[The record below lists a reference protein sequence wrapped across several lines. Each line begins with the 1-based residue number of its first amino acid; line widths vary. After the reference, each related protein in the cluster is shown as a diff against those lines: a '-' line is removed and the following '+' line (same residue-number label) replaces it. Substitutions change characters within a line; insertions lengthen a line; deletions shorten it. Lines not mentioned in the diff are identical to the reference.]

1 MKGLLSAKAL
11 LLLLLSFPLM
21 CAPRV
26 AEARPADNRYHAA
39 GITDAAA
46 ADKFFI
52 SLQRA
57 VALNQ
62 KSKVALMVS
71 FPLRVRARKGH
82 LTLKHPS
89 ALLRHYN
96 AVFNRKV
103 KGALATQRSANLF
116 SNWQGV
122 MIGRG
127 EIWFNQMPGNSGK
140 PAVFKITAINN

>member
-1 MKGLLSAKAL
+1 MKASLSAKAMP
-11 LLLLLSFPLM
+11 LLLLSCSLM

-26 AEARPADNRYHAA
+26 AEARPANDKYNAA

-46 ADKFFI
+46 ADKFFT

-71 FPLRVRARKGH
+71 FPLRVRAGGGH
-82 LTLKHPS
+82 MTLKHPS

-96 AVFNRKV
+96 VVFNRKV
-103 KGALATQRSANLF
+103 KRALATQRSANLF

-127 EIWFNQMPGNSGK
+127 EIWFNQMPGKPDK